1 MPKHINTQNHF
12 FSPALGIE
20 IALSIVMHD
29 DSLNSKENMVGVVT
43 FIDNWVTNIVTVKV
57 EIHEKANAKNTYF

>member
-1 MPKHINTQNHF
+1 
-12 FSPALGIE
+12 
-20 IALSIVMHD
+20 
-29 DSLNSKENMVGVVT
+29 MVGVVT